1 TLTFTNSGGSPVTYD
16 LSHVAAM
23 TTGATEFTVTEFQA
37 PASVTFSAPTATVPA
52 GGSATVN
59 VTITPPMTP
68 SLYTYGG
75 YLRAS
80 PEGGGLALRVPYMGT
95 VDYQA
100 VNVLGLRANGFPRL
114 THPGNIA
121 PVTDGAVFN
130 LSAGDLPTILYQLD
144 HPTRTLS
151 AVVFSAPTMP
161 GGPLGKNWHLA
172 FKFEYLPRNS
182 SSGNIFG
189 VAFDGTT

>member
-1 TLTFTNSGGSPVTYD
+1 
-16 LSHVAAM
+16 
-23 TTGATEFTVTEFQA
+23 
-37 PASVTFSAPTATVPA
+37 
-52 GGSATVN
+52 

-75 YLRAS
+75 YLVAS

-189 VAFDGTT
+189 VAFDGTTSNGHQTNTLPPGNYVLVLTALQPLGDPNNPRSVETWQSPVFTIVRP